1 MKAALIARRELGDIV
16 GDRSFVLGLIG
27 LAAIPL
33 LLVNFGG
40 PRIPAQFLLIFG
52 VQAALF
58 PTFMTVSVA
67 SSTFIQDRE
76 GQTLLPLLAA
86 PVSDSQIIT
95 GKLAAIFL
103 PAAGASLVALTIF
116 YTAASFRFG
125 HELVGAVFTPE
136 ILYSLI
142 VISALIVLTLASWSM
157 VIASRVRTVRAA
169 QQLSGILIAVL
180 YAGIAFAAQYLFQA
194 FDGLFLVAL
203 PLGILALD
211 ILALELARRLWGRE
225 EVIARI

>member
-1 MKAALIARRELGDIV
+1 MKAALIARRELGDII

-40 PRIPAQFLLIFG
+40 PRIPAPLLLVFA

-67 SSTFIQDRE
+67 SSTFIQDKE

-86 PVSDSQIIT
+86 PVNDSQIIT

-103 PAAGASLVALTIF
+103 PAAAASWVALTIF
-116 YTAASFRFG
+116 YVAASLRFG
-125 HELVGAVFTPE
+125 QGLVGSVLTPE
-136 ILYSLI
+136 MLYSL
-142 VISALIVLTLASWSM
+142 VVLSALLVLTLGSWAM

-169 QQLSGILIAVL
+169 QQLSGILIAAL

-194 FDGLFLVAL
+194 FDGLLLVAL
-203 PLGILALD
+203 PLVILGLD
-211 ILALELARRLWGRE
+211 IVALELARRLWGRE

>member
-86 PVSDSQIIT
+86 PVSDSQIIA

-103 PAAGASLVALTIF
+103 PAAGASLVRLTGIPF
-116 YTAASFRFG
+116 DASPSRW
-125 HELVGAVFTPE
+125 GAW
-136 ILYSLI
+136 
-142 VISALIVLTLASWSM
+142 LAGDGSTFDP
-157 VIASRVRTVRAA
+157 VSRGDPGTRGEPGSRMA
-169 QQLSGILIAVL
+169 
-180 YAGIAFAAQYLFQA
+180 
-194 FDGLFLVAL
+194 
-203 PLGILALD
+203 
-211 ILALELARRLWGRE
+211 
-225 EVIARI
+225 